1 MKGKQKIPFNVG
13 WTVKRFGGLDT
24 GTVQQI
30 REHLPVMIRVWWPSR
45 TSNQSEWVPIDELVL
60 ASLPPNAARIA
71 GTQEKQ
77 KRKSRARKSKW
88 FSELPDC

>member
-71 GTQEKQ
+71 G
-77 KRKSRARKSKW
+77 R
-88 FSELPDC
+88 